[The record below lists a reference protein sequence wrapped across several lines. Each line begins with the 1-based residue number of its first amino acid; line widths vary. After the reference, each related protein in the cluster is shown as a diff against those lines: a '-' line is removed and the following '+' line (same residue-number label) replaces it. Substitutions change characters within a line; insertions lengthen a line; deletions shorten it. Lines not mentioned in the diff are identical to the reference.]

1 MISLI
6 FRITQMFFCLVRY
19 LFRGTRA
26 VHDVE
31 SGLGIAQKHASKVED
46 VPRAA
51 IPTFRPEIEGVP
63 ALVLASMTVSA
74 ALVSA
79 IPTTGN
85 MDVTPRSFIIPLI
98 RVHPPVDD
106 CPRQEQVNFPRVVVT
121 EPGVQRSPLAQAT
134 NTAKGAHGKA
144 LPRRPR
150 SKDKGDCPQQEEA
163 EFPCVVVKQASVH
176 RAPLARAMNTV
187 KHVDGKARPRRLRS
201 GDKENSRASP
211 SSAYAL
217 YRAPPRLQHAP
228 LPAVAA
234 PAPVVAP
241 ALVHAPLVILEHVEA
256 AQAVA
261 QPGSSA
267 WDLEKGRRLKE
278 AHEWSQIVKDR
289 RSSLPTPAAPPSIA
303 ILERV
308 EAVQA
313 VAQPGSSAWDL
324 EKSQRLKEAHEWSQI
339 VKDRRSSLP
348 TPAAP
353 PSIAILE
360 HVEAVQAVAQPGSS
374 AWDLEKSQR
383 LKEAHEWSQIVKD
396 RRSSLPTPAAPPSIA
411 ILEHVEAVQ
420 AVAQPGS
427 SAWDFE
433 KGQRLKEAHEWSQIV
448 KDRRSSLP
456 TPTAPPSIAIP
467 ERVEA
472 VSPVA
477 QPGSSAWDLEKGRR
491 LHEARKWSQNV
502 KDRRSSLPTLPAPLP
517 KSSSIPRPTSA
528 PARLSVQ
535 ERLQRAAAKCTVAT
549 PVVPVAPLWG
559 DQTVTFVLGNEHEVD
574 CDAPVSASSSAASSS
589 SGSIASVLDALE
601 ADFQSP
607 LWSALRN
614 SAELEAGRIGTRH
627 DVLLTIHRGD
637 DGRRLTP
644 SPF

>member
-6 FRITQMFFCLVRY
+6 VRITQMFFCLVRY
-19 LFRGTRA
+19 LFRATRA

-31 SGLGIAQKHASKVED
+31 SGLGVAQKHASKVED

-79 IPTTGN
+79 IPTTAN

-163 EFPCVVVKQASVH
+163 EFPCVVVEQASVQ
-176 RAPLARAMNTV
+176 RAPLARATNTV
-187 KHVDGKARPRRLRS
+187 KHGDGKARPRRLRS

-303 ILERV
+303 ILEHV
-308 EAVQA
+308 EAAQA

-324 EKSQRLKEAHEWSQI
+324 EKGRRLKEAHEWSQI

-360 HVEAVQAVAQPGSS
+360 HVEAAQGVAQPGSS
-374 AWDLEKSQR
+374 AWDLEKGR
-383 LKEAHEWSQIVKD
+383 CLKEAHEWSQIVKD
-396 RRSSLPTPAAPPSIA
+396 RRSSLPTPAAPPPSA
-411 ILEHVEAVQ
+411 ISDPVDAVP
-420 AVAQPGS
+420 AVAQPG
-427 SAWDFE
+427 
-433 KGQRLKEAHEWSQIV
+433 
-448 KDRRSSLP
+448 
-456 TPTAPPSIAIP
+456 TA
-467 ERVEA
+467 
-472 VSPVA
+472 
-477 QPGSSAWDLEKGRR
+477 AWDLEKGRR
-491 LHEARKWSQNV
+491 LDEAREWSQNV
-502 KDRRSSLPTLPAPLP
+502 KDRRSSLPTLPAPLL
-517 KSSSIPRPTSA
+517 KSSSIPRRTSA

-535 ERLQRAAAKCTVAT
+535 ERLQRAAAKCAVAA
-549 PVVPVAPLWG
+549 PVVPIAPLWG
-559 DQTVTFVLGNEHEVD
+559 DQTVTFVLGNEDEVD
-574 CDAPVSASSSAASSS
+574 CDESSPTLLKAPVSASSSAASSS
-589 SGSIASVLDALE
+589 SGSIASLLDALE
-601 ADFQSP
+601 AGFQSP

-627 DVLLTIHRGD
+627 EVLLTIHRGD